1 MSEPLPTADR
11 RPPTRLQR
19 DTKIVL
25 AVVAAIPALILGAS
39 ALCSWAIAHGASM
52 QWRVLFRMMCHGRV
66 ERCFELFGAP
76 MPICARCTG
85 IYLGLLAG
93 VAAFKLIPLLR
104 ERVMRTV
111 AFVAIL
117 PLGLDG
123 VTQLLGFRESVNPLR
138 VATGV
143 IAGLA
148 FGLWILSA
156 VERRDDALFTT
167 S

>member
-1 MSEPLPTADR
+1 VK
-11 RPPTRLQR
+11 R

-25 AVVAAIPALILGAS
+25 AFLAALPTLFLSAS
-39 ALCSWAIAHGASM
+39 ALCSYAIAHGASM
-52 QWRVLFRMMCHGRV
+52 RWRALFRMMCHGRI
-66 ERCFELFGAP
+66 ERSLLLFGVP

-93 VAAFKLIPLLR
+93 IALFKLIPILR
-104 ERVMRTV
+104 ERVMRRV
-111 AFVAIL
+111 AVLALI
-117 PLGLDG
+117 PLGIDG
-123 VTQLLGFRESVNPLR
+123 VTQLLGLRESVNPLR
-138 VATGV
+138 IATGV

-156 VERRDDALFTT
+156 VERRDERVFTT